1 MTNLSFTIHWPSF
14 IAGLVL
20 GCIIFG
26 TLFLLVEIAMAY
38 SEKEDSAFGRGWSKG
53 YDYGRNMKKLAEEHK
68 TDA

>member
-26 TLFLLVEIAMAY
+26 ALFFAVEMLTVY
-38 SEKEDSAFGRGWSKG
+38 TEKESAAFGRGWYKG
-53 YDYGRNMKKLAEEHK
+53 YDYGRNMNKLAEENEK
-68 TDA
+68 